1 MDFAN
6 ESYVRLYTRDTMTWK
21 RFNWQAKAVVP
32 LLLRKLDR
40 SGVLEL
46 AGLEPAE
53 AVALAIELPLE
64 VVAEAMPVLFK
75 LEVFEVH
82 GDVLVEPKFI
92 EAQECIKSDKL
103 RAKEYRVRRRSQA
116 MGEPSQNVTG
126 ESQGVTEASR
136 QITERHDASR
146 RVTLNSAV
154 LGSALH
160 GSAVQLAPV
169 AVSAAERIGR
179 AWYAELTEKLTT
191 GLPSA
196 PAAYEFIGSQ
206 SAEER
211 ATVAAN
217 LRASPVHG
225 AQKTRRAL
233 RPQRIAESLWHSHL
247 LTDAEH
253 AAQKTHYAKGRQ
265 PLAAAAPPPNAHK
278 VMQY

>member
-75 LEVFEVH
+75 LEVVEVH

-116 MGEPSQNVTG
+116 MGEPSQNVTD
-126 ESQGVTEASR
+126 ESRPVTEASR
-136 QITERHDASR
+136 EITERHAASR

-169 AVSAAERIGR
+169 AVSSAERVGR
-179 AWYAELTEKLTT
+179 AWYRDLTEKLDPE
-191 GLPSA
+191 LPSF
-196 PAAYEFIGSQ
+196 PAAYEFIGRQ

-217 LRASPVHG
+217 LRASSVHSSLK
-225 AQKTRRAL
+225 ARRAL
-233 RPQRIAESLWHSHL
+233 SPKRLVDNLWQSHL
-247 LTDAEH
+247 LSEAEH
-253 AAQKTHYAKGRQ
+253 AAQKAQYARQ
-265 PLAAAAPPPNAHK
+265 PAAAPPLAAHQLMK
-278 VMQY
+278 F